1 MITVKGKKY
10 ELDCLQVTPRQAE
23 FIILL
28 AEGYSQRQL
37 AAEEGITHQAITA
50 RLAGAKEKLSAK
62 TPTEMV
68 AICFAEGW
76 MRKKGESKDA

>member
-28 AEGYSQRQL
+28 AEGHSQRQI
-37 AAEEGITHQAITA
+37 AAMNGVSYQAVTA
-50 RLAGAKEKLSAK
+50 RLSVVKEKLQANNAV
-62 TPTEMV
+62 EIV

-76 MRKKGESKDA
+76 MRKIQEETHG